1 MKHTNARMI
10 VPIVNG
16 FIFVMVLLWYTMR
29 VVGVIAAFTVLAEI
43 AISYTNVHER
53 HIAIKMQ
60 CMKLYDKTARNKEI
74 NRK

>member
-1 MKHTNARMI
+1 
-10 VPIVNG
+10 
-16 FIFVMVLLWYTMR
+16 MR
-29 VVGVIAAFTVLAEI
+29 VVGVLAAFTVLAEI

-74 NRK
+74 NRR